1 MKAWHLLLSI
11 FFFAA
16 TAQTFAQKKVALPH
30 GMVFGTRS
38 DTSNAVEAG
47 KLQNFMGE
55 RKRITTSVKGTIEKV
70 TDEKGG
76 WFVMRTGNGMPIY
89 AHFRDF
95 NVTLPKQ
102 ITGRVVIISGVAKR
116 EFTADDHQHFAGDTI
131 SYSTTSKM
139 SKAIN
144 FEVKGLMIYQ

>member
-11 FFFAA
+11 IFLTAA
-16 TAQTFAQKKVALPH
+16 SQSFAQQVALPH
-30 GMVFGTRS
+30 GMVFGTKA
-38 DTSNAVEAG
+38 DTANAVEAD
-47 KLQNFMGE
+47 KLLNFMGE

-70 TDEKGG
+70 TEEKGG

-102 ITGRVVIISGVAKR
+102 IKGRVVIISGVAKR

-144 FEVKGLMIYQ
+144 FEVKGLMIYK

>member
-11 FFFAA
+11 LFVTAA
-16 TAQTFAQKKVALPH
+16 SQSFAQKVALPH
-30 GMVFGTRS
+30 GMVFGIRS
-38 DTSNAVEAG
+38 DTSNAIEAD
-47 KLQNFMGE
+47 KLQSFMGE
-55 RKRITTSVKGTIEKV
+55 KKRITTSVRGTVEKV
-70 TDEKGG
+70 TEEKGG
-76 WFVMRTGNGMPIY
+76 WFVIRASNGMPIY

-102 ITGRVVIISGVAKR
+102 IKGRVVIISGVAKR
-116 EFTADDHQHFAGDTI
+116 EFTADDQQHFAGDTI

-144 FEVKGLMIYQ
+144 FEVKGLMVYK